1 MASRDSFAQ
10 AVTALVFSVG
20 QTDDGDWEQAKAN
33 ACNMQGGGGVKR
45 FAKCPGCPNA
55 PALKSVWYKDNEV
68 PCNLC
73 TKAWPFIQAIKRNGG
88 EMQKLMNDACKR
100 CK

>member
-1 MASRDSFAQ
+1 MASRESFAQ
-10 AVTALVFSVG
+10 AATALVFTLDM
-20 QTDDGDWEQAKAN
+20 TDDGDLDQAKAI

-55 PALKSVWYKDNEV
+55 PALKSINYKDTEV

-73 TKAWPFIQAIKRNGG
+73 TKAWPFVQAISWTWDDG
-88 EMQKLMNDACKR
+88 EKITNDACKR